1 MLPYHRMN
9 LIKMLYNNLY
19 EVYEMTLH
27 KKLVPEEWEEI
38 SFVEIEKEF
47 ADTRE
52 KLIEVLQ
59 ESRGY

>member
-1 MLPYHRMN
+1 
-9 LIKMLYNNLY
+9 MLYNNLY